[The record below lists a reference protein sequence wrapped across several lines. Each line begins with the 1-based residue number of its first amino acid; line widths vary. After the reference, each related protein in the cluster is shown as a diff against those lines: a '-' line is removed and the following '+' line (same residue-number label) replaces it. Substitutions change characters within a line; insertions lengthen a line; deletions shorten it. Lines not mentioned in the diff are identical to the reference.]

1 MAAVFIAT
9 NANIQMPRTDTTRE
23 TYSNKLP
30 YLLRRRTHLR
40 QERES
45 KLALVASSRTD
56 LLRGTADGEVFVKW
70 RLVRTTG
77 TADREM
83 KATLGELRSQE
94 EELSDLDG
102 EIASIQRL
110 LKWFSYESPAPLVAH

>member
-1 MAAVFIAT
+1 MH
-9 NANIQMPRTDTTRE
+9 RTDTTQE

-30 YLLRRRTHLR
+30 HLLRERTHLR

-56 LLRGTADGEVFVKW
+56 LLRGTADGEVFVRW

-77 TADREM
+77 TTDREM
-83 KATLGELRSQE
+83 KATLDELRRHE

-102 EIASIQRL
+102 TVAAIQRL
-110 LKWFSYESPAPLVAH
+110 LKGFSCEGPAPLGAE

>member
-1 MAAVFIAT
+1 MLPALLAT
-9 NANIQMPRTDTTRE
+9 NANTQMPRSDTTQE

-30 YLLRRRTHLR
+30 HLLRRRTHLR

-56 LLRGTADGEVFVKW
+56 LLRGTADGEVFVRW

-77 TADREM
+77 TTDREM
-83 KATLGELRSQE
+83 KATLDELRRHE

-102 EIASIQRL
+102 TVASIQRL
-110 LKWFSYESPAPLVAH
+110 LKWFSCEGPAPLGAE